1 MTPSRWLQVKELFA
15 SAVEL
20 PPSERA
26 VFLAQACDDD
36 ELRREVESLLAS
48 DAPDL
53 METPAV
59 AMVAQSLV
67 SGSLEL
73 SAGQFVG
80 PYQIVEPI
88 RGGGMGEVYLARD
101 PRLERFIVLKLLPT
115 YFARDE
121 QFVRRFAQ
129 EARAAS
135 ALNHPNICIIYEIG
149 KTVDGRDFIAMEH
162 IAGRTLRDRIA
173 QLPLSIE
180 ETLAV
185 AIQVADALT
194 AAHSAGIIHR
204 DVKPENIMLRDDGY
218 VKVLDFGL
226 AKFQPRS
233 DQESD
238 HDARTLPKLTEPGT
252 RMGTVQYMS
261 PEQLRES
268 TVDQRT
274 DIWSFGV
281 VLHEMVTG
289 RTPFAAKSNNE
300 IIALILDR
308 GPIQFAWD
316 AGDVP
321 PEFQRI
327 VVRAVSK
334 QLETRYQ
341 KLAELAAD
349 LKQLQGALSV
359 SSGPLNENL
368 PTANLGSH
376 PSDGSVSV
384 DHDPPTRLQRIKS
397 QLTASTRYLFDE
409 VRRRPKLSA
418 SAFAGVAIVLALLFF
433 PRASSQPPFQKLNF
447 VRLTNSGR
455 AVRAAISPDG
465 KFVAHAMLE
474 NGMQALLLT
483 GLATNSTSVVVPAE
497 ETEYLGIT
505 FSHDSNYLYVT
516 RRNHSNDVGALY
528 RLALPGGAPVKLVDG
543 VDGPITFSPQGD
555 RISFVRFTPANGE
568 YALMTA
574 KIDGTSE
581 RTLARRG
588 NGQRLSVY
596 GSAWSPDGETIVCAA
611 GRWDNGY
618 HMNLVEVGVAD
629 GQERTLGTHKWF
641 SILQVG
647 WRADKGWLI
656 VSARERWTSPY
667 QLWRVSYPQGE
678 VVRVSN
684 DTVEHES
691 VSLAGDGRAMVS
703 VQSQQVGRLWIA
715 PGGDD
720 RQGRVIASNVG
731 RIYGLNWTPEGKLVF
746 STMGGN
752 NLNISV
758 FDPENSKQ
766 TQLTTNAG
774 DNYNPAPSPDG
785 QYIAFASNRTG
796 SLNIWRMKALDGSEP
811 RQLTFS
817 DGNSYPAYSRDG
829 HWVAYDNQSAP
840 NTTIWKVAIDGS
852 APLKLSDNGRMPV
865 ISPDN
870 QLIAYRYRG
879 EIAIM
884 PVKGGEPIQR
894 LPIPVMDWQQVQWT
908 ADGHALMYVMT
919 VNGTSNIWSYDL
931 VTGST
936 KQLTNFIADRIFAYA
951 WSADYTQLAC
961 QRGSELADVILISEQ
976 P

>member
-1 MTPSRWLQVKELFA
+1 MTPARWQQVKELFA

-20 PPSERA
+20 SPSERE
-26 VFLAQACDDD
+26 VFLAQAGVDD
-36 ELRREVESLLAS
+36 ELRHEVETLLAS
-48 DAPDL
+48 DAPSL

-59 AMVAQSLV
+59 AMVAESLV
-67 SGSLEL
+67 SASSEL

-80 PYQIVEPI
+80 PYQIVQAI

-101 PRLERFIVLKLLPT
+101 PRLDRFIVLKLLPP

-149 KTVDGRDFIAMEH
+149 KSIDGRDFIAMEH

-173 QLPLSIE
+173 QQPLSIAE
-180 ETLAV
+180 ALGV

-194 AAHSAGIIHR
+194 AAHSTGIVHR
-204 DVKPENIMLRDDGY
+204 DIKPENIMLRDDGY

-261 PEQLRES
+261 PEQLCEL

-274 DIWSFGV
+274 DIWSLGV

-300 IIALILDR
+300 SIALILDR
-308 GPIQFAWD
+308 GPIRFAWD
-316 AGDVP
+316 ASVP
-321 PEFQRI
+321 PEFQQI
-327 VVRAVSK
+327 VARAMSK
-334 QLETRYQ
+334 SLEERYQ
-341 KLAELAAD
+341 KIAALAVD
-349 LKQLQGALSV
+349 MKQLQGGFSV
-359 SSGPLNENL
+359 RSGAINENL
-368 PTANLGSH
+368 PTAKLRSH
-376 PSDGSVSV
+376 
-384 DHDPPTRLQRIKS
+384 PPTRLQRIKS
-397 QLTASTRYLFDE
+397 QLTTSTRYLLGE
-409 VRRRPKLSA
+409 IRRRPKLSA
-418 SAFAGVAIVLALLFF
+418 AALAGVALVLAFLFF
-433 PRASSQPPFQKLNF
+433 PRASSLPPFQKLNF

-455 AVRAAISPDG
+455 AVCAAISPDG
-465 KFVAHAMLE
+465 KFVAHAILE

-483 GLATNSTSVVVPAE
+483 GLATNSTSTVVPAE

-505 FSHDSNYLYVT
+505 FSHDGNYLYVT
-516 RRNHSNDVGALY
+516 RRNHSSDVGALY
-528 RLALPGGAPVKLVDG
+528 RLALPGGTPVKLVDG
-543 VDGPITFSPQGD
+543 VGGPITISPQGD
-555 RISFVRFTPANGE
+555 RVSFVRFTPANGE

-574 KIDGTSE
+574 KIDGTDE

-588 NGQRLSVY
+588 NGQRFSVY

-611 GRWDNGY
+611 GRWENGY
-618 HMNLVEVGVAD
+618 RMNLVGVGVAD
-629 GQERTLGTHKWF
+629 GKERTLGTQQWF
-641 SILQVG
+641 SILQVS
-647 WRADKGWLI
+647 WLADKGWLM

-691 VSLAGDGRAMVS
+691 VSLARDGKAMVS

-720 RQGRVIASNVG
+720 RQARVIASNVG
-731 RIYGLNWTPEGKLVF
+731 RIYGLNWTPDGKLVF

-752 NLNISV
+752 NLNISL
-758 FDPENSKQ
+758 FDPDSSKQ

-796 SLNIWRMKALDGSEP
+796 SLNIWQMKALDGSEP

-852 APLKLSDNGRMPV
+852 APLKISDNGRMPV

-870 QLIAYRYRG
+870 QFIAYRYRG

-884 PVKGGEPIQR
+884 PVQGGEPIRR
-894 LPIPVMDWQQVQWT
+894 LPIPVMEWQQVQWT
-908 ADGHALMYVMT
+908 ADSHALMYVMT
-919 VNGTSNIWSYDL
+919 VDGTSNIWSYDL
-931 VTGST
+931 ATGST
-936 KQLTNFIADRIFAYA
+936 KQLTNFIADKIFAYA
-951 WSADYTQLAC
+951 WSADYTKLAC
-961 QRGSELADVILISEQ
+961 QRGGELADVILISDQ

>member
-1 MTPSRWLQVKELFA
+1 MTPARWQQVKELFA

-20 PPSERA
+20 SPSERA

-36 ELRREVESLLAS
+36 ELRREVETLLAS
-48 DAPDL
+48 DAPSL

-59 AMVAQSLV
+59 AMVAESLV
-67 SGSLEL
+67 SASSEL

-80 PYQIVEPI
+80 PYQIVKAI

-101 PRLERFIVLKLLPT
+101 PRLDRFIVLKLLPP

-149 KTVDGRDFIAMEH
+149 KSVDGRDFIVMEH

-173 QLPLSIE
+173 QQPLSIE
-180 ETLAV
+180 EALGV

-194 AAHSAGIIHR
+194 AAHSTGIVHR
-204 DVKPENIMLRDDGY
+204 DIKPENIMLRDDGY

-261 PEQLRES
+261 PEQLCEL

-274 DIWSFGV
+274 DIWSLGV

-300 IIALILDR
+300 SIALILDR
-308 GPIQFAWD
+308 GPIRFAWD
-316 AGDVP
+316 AGNVP
-321 PEFQRI
+321 PDFQQI
-327 VVRAVSK
+327 VARAMSK
-334 QLETRYQ
+334 QLDERYQ
-341 KLAELAAD
+341 KIAELAAD
-349 LKQLQGALSV
+349 MKQLQSGLAVRSGAI
-359 SSGPLNENL
+359 NEDL
-368 PTANLGSH
+368 TTVKLGSH
-376 PSDGSVSV
+376 S
-384 DHDPPTRLQRIKS
+384 PTRLQRIKS
-397 QLTASTRYLFDE
+397 QFTTSTRYLLGE
-409 VRRRPKLSA
+409 IRRRPKLSA
-418 SAFAGVAIVLALLFF
+418 AALAGVVLVLAFLFF
-433 PRASSQPPFQKLNF
+433 PRASSLPPFHKLNF

-455 AVRAAISPDG
+455 AVCAAISPDG
-465 KFVAHAMLE
+465 KFVAHAILE

-505 FSHDSNYLYVT
+505 FSHDGNYLYVT
-516 RRNHSNDVGALY
+516 RRNHSNDLGALY
-528 RLALPGGAPVKLVDG
+528 RLALPGGTPVKLVDG
-543 VDGPITFSPQGD
+543 VDGPITISPQGD
-555 RISFVRFTPANGE
+555 RVSFVRFTPASGE

-574 KIDGTSE
+574 KIDGTEE
-581 RTLARRG
+581 RTLARRS
-588 NGQRLSVY
+588 NGQRFSVY

-629 GQERTLGTHKWF
+629 GRERTLGTQQWF
-641 SILQVG
+641 SILQVS
-647 WRADKGWLI
+647 WLADKGWLI

-691 VSLAGDGRAMVS
+691 VSLARDGKTMVS

-720 RQGRVIASNVG
+720 RQARVIASNVG
-731 RIYGLNWTPEGKLVF
+731 RIYGLNWTRDGKLVF

-752 NLNISV
+752 NLNISL
-758 FDPENSKQ
+758 FDPESSKQ

-796 SLNIWRMKALDGSEP
+796 SLNIWHMKALDGSEP

-852 APLKLSDNGRMPV
+852 APLKISDNGRMPV

-870 QLIAYRYRG
+870 RLIAYRYRG

-884 PVKGGEPIQR
+884 PVQGGEPIKR
-894 LPIPVMDWQQVQWT
+894 LPIPVMEWQQVQWT
-908 ADGHALMYVMT
+908 ADGHALTYVMT
-919 VNGTSNIWSYDL
+919 VDGTSNIWSYEL
-931 VTGST
+931 ATGST
-936 KQLTNFIADRIFAYA
+936 KQLTNFIADKIFAYA
-951 WSADYTQLAC
+951 WSADHTKLAC
-961 QRGSELADVILISEQ
+961 QRGGELADVIVISDQ